1 MSPLKNNIDNVKKEL
16 QGIKSNLLRKTKFT
30 FDKYY
35 YISYMIKEENVF
47 NIYETVSII
56 HPFVW
61 LKKKK
66 EEGIIISILSY
77 QGISEQD
84 FAMYIAVSL

>member
-1 MSPLKNNIDNVKKEL
+1 MSPLTNDINNVKKEL
-16 QGIKSNLLRKTKFT
+16 QGIKFNLLRKTKFN

-35 YISYMIKEENVF
+35 YISFMVKEENVF

-56 HPFVW
+56 HPFLW
-61 LKKKK
+61 LKNKK
-66 EEGIIISILSY
+66 EEGMLISILSY

-84 FAMYIAVSL
+84 FSMYLMIHL